1 MKSVSDEA
9 EDPFPGTMGKTSF
22 SASTK
27 PAAVWRSSGSQVPV
41 EWAISN
47 IRESSDGTITFDFAS
62 TSGIDAI
69 EDSDTG
75 VIVNGNSIIAPEG
88 SRVYDI
94 SGRIMDAET
103 LPAGIYIVNTPK
115 GTVKT
120 RI

>member
-1 MKSVSDEA
+1 MAVIGIAGS
-9 EDPFPGTMGKTSF
+9 GGMG
-22 SASTK
+22 
-27 PAAVWRSSGSQVPV
+27 
-41 EWAISN
+41 N
-47 IRESSDGTITFDFAS
+47 IKHPRVVRRNH
-62 TSGIDAI
+62 SGIDAI